1 MPQGSADVGMAKFSE
16 TVIGIDGR
24 YLQDKWHGVGRYT
37 YGLLA
42 GLCAAEGNYRVVVF
56 VDPSLPNHRF
66 PLHDLAAGGKIELY
80 PISFGLHSPYEL
92 VAWQAVLRAR
102 PVDVFHSPYV
112 WSPLLLPCPLVTTV
126 HDMIFDRYPEYMP
139 GRRYWL
145 PYKAMSRLA
154 VGLARQVIAV
164 SEATK
169 ADLLHFVPARAGK
182 VVTVLE
188 GVEQHFKPA
197 VEQAERDRVRA
208 KYSLPQRYVLAL
220 GARRPHKNVSRLV
233 QAFRSVAA
241 DVEHTLVLAGAVD
254 ARFDDDAAQ
263 AIEELRAAGRVL
275 EIGHIDEADLAT
287 VYSLAELFVQP
298 SVIEGFGLPVL
309 EAMACGCPV
318 ACSNT
323 SSLPE
328 VAGDAALLFDP
339 WSVSDIAATL
349 CRALATPTL
358 RSELSA
364 LGLERANRFTWR
376 SAAQQTLKIYTSA
389 AA

>member
-1 MPQGSADVGMAKFSE
+1 MAKHIPE

-42 GLCAAEGNYRVVVF
+42 GLCAAEGKYRIVVF
-56 VDPSLPNHRF
+56 IDPSLPNNRF
-66 PLHDLAAGGKIELY
+66 PLRELAAGGKIELY
-80 PISFGLHSPYEL
+80 PISFALHSPYEL
-92 VAWQAVLRAR
+92 VAWRAVLRAR

-126 HDMIFDRYPEYMP
+126 HDMIFDRYPAYLP

-145 PYKAMSRLA
+145 PYKAMSQLA
-154 VGLARQVIAV
+154 IRLARQVIAV
-164 SEATK
+164 SDATK
-169 ADLLHFVPARAGK
+169 NDVLRFVPARPDK
-182 VVTVLE
+182 IVTVLE
-188 GVEQHFKPA
+188 GVEPHFRPA
-197 VEQAERDRVRA
+197 AEGAERARVRA
-208 KYSLPQRYVLAL
+208 KYKLPARYVLAL
-220 GARRPHKNVSRLV
+220 GARRPHKNVGRLV
-233 QAFRSVAA
+233 QAFRSLAPNI
-241 DVEHTLVLAGAVD
+241 EHTLVLAGAID
-254 ARFDDDAAQ
+254 ARFSDDAAQ
-263 AIEELRAAGRVL
+263 AIDELRAAGRVL

-339 WSVSDIAATL
+339 WSTADIADTL
-349 CRALATPTL
+349 ARALESPSL
-358 RSELSA
+358 RRDLSQR
-364 LGLERANRFTWR
+364 GLERAHRFTWR
-376 SAAQQTLKIYTSA
+376 TAAQQTLEVYGNA
-389 AA
+389 VA